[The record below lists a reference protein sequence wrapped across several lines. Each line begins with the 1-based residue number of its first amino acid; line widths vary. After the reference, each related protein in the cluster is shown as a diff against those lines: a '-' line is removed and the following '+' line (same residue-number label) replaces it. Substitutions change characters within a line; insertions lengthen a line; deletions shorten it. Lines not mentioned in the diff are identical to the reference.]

1 MKNKKIIET
10 IIAVVSVFLLEFGLI
25 CFNKYILMSLPLAAR
40 MIFMIVMYWI
50 IALVPIIFCV
60 KNKEKLACLGFSK
73 DKILKQVLI
82 GVVIGCI
89 MSIFITLIP
98 ILIFG
103 KENTY
108 SSYNFKYIWQYLY
121 QFIYLLVGVALTE
134 EFIFRGYLLKN
145 IKDICKNS
153 IVPIII
159 TSFLFGLFHIFN
171 GNIVQVVMTS
181 FIGVIF
187 VICREKIKDC
197 SLLSLIIAHGLYDWL
212 IVLFTAIL

>member
-25 CFNKYILMSLPLAAR
+25 CFNKYVLMSLSLAAR
-40 MIFMIVMYWI
+40 MIFVIVMYWI

-82 GVVIGCI
+82 GVVIGCV

-171 GNIVQVVMTS
+171 GNIVQVVTTS
-181 FIGVIF
+181 FIGAIF